1 MRDSRI
7 HSVRFHY
14 GDRQTAEME
23 KENYIMKPLILLTG
37 GTGAAGNV
45 NAAAIKTC
53 LCVRDGHVYIVYIVK
68 SHACLSKVG
77 DKEFMKVGTGWS
89 CNRLALSLIHI

>member
-1 MRDSRI
+1 ML
-7 HSVRFHY
+7 VV
-14 GDRQTAEME
+14 E
-23 KENYIMKPLILLTG
+23 LLG
-37 GTGAAGNV
+37 RCNCDQCADQALAVCNKVVALLFCVVSSCACEQGNV

-89 CNRLALSLIHI
+89 CNRLAF